1 MSTTFKYFTH
11 SPSNLIQLYEDGEPY
26 DGHRMYKSFNIGEM
40 SFDEYLDYVKQN
52 DSGVKWRDGKIINYS
67 NIIENTLS
75 GNIYEKINVNFITA
89 MKIEYG
95 AVTFQVLYKTLV

>member
-1 MSTTFKYFTH
+1 
-11 SPSNLIQLYEDGEPY
+11 
-26 DGHRMYKSFNIGEM
+26 MYNSFNIGEM
-40 SFDEYLDYVKQN
+40 SFDEYLNDVKQN

-67 NIIENTLS
+67 NIIDNTLS